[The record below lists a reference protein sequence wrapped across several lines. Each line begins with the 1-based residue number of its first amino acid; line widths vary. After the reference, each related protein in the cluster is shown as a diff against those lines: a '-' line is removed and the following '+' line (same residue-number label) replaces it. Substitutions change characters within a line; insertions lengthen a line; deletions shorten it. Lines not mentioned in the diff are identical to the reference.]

1 MENDKLSNTIFL
13 QAKRFEDSAE
23 LLFKFGIS
31 DPNKYYIPAWVMAA
45 FSLELYLKS
54 ILQYEKGTIKKTHS
68 IKGLFNELTE
78 ETKSKIRINFRADI
92 IRNPPTNIKELE
104 KQSRIKISNDFDNV
118 LSDISSLFVDFRYI
132 FEQKNE
138 VKSFI
143 YIENLRNVIT
153 ERVFEL
159 GIDAK

>member
-1 MENDKLSNTIFL
+1 MKNDELSNIILL

-31 DPNKYYIPAWVMAA
+31 DPNKYFIPAWVMAA

-68 IKGLFNELTE
+68 IKAIFDELSE
-78 ETKSKIRINFRADI
+78 ETKDKIRINFKADI
-92 IRNPPTNIKELE
+92 IRNPPINIKELE
-104 KQSRIKISNDFDNV
+104 EQSGTKISQEFDNV
-118 LSDISSLFVDFRYI
+118 LSDISTLFVDFRYI

-138 VKSFI
+138 DKSFI
-143 YIENLRNVIT
+143 YIENLRSVIN
-153 ERVFEL
+153 ERVLEL
-159 GIDAK
+159 GIGT

>member
-1 MENDKLSNTIFL
+1 MKNDKLSNTIFL

-31 DPNKYYIPAWVMAA
+31 DPNKYFIPAWVMAS

-68 IKGLFNELTE
+68 IETIFNELTE
-78 ETKSKIRINFRADI
+78 DTKDKIRRNFKADI
-92 IRNPPTNIKELE
+92 IKNPPRNIKELE
-104 KQSRIKISNDFDNV
+104 EQSGIKISNDFDNI

-138 VKSFI
+138 TKSFI
-143 YIENLRNVIT
+143 YIENLRSAIT
-153 ERVFEL
+153 ERVLEL
-159 GIDAK
+159 GIGR